1 MCQAKEGQPGA
12 ALDTDTRRRTLTAS
26 AFSGVATCV
35 VDFPEQDKWRGLVAQ
50 LMFVPNPYR
59 LPAVTSTR

>member
-1 MCQAKEGQPGA
+1 MKTRFCTLMCQAKEGQPGA

-35 VDFPEQDKWRGLVAQ
+35 VDFPEQDKWRGLVA
-50 LMFVPNPYR
+50 
-59 LPAVTSTR
+59 